1 MSDNIK
7 NTPAAAPEIAPQSGC
22 RRPGGLTLTDRG
34 LRYAKIA
41 AGMRVL
47 DVGCGDGTTV
57 RHLRSLGID
66 AVGVDID
73 PRNPVPDE
81 GIIRADA
88 IALPFERGEF
98 DAVLFEC
105 SLSEMDDAIE
115 ALREAERVVKPL
127 GLLMMSD
134 IFAKKQAPGMPWI
147 TDDIRKI
154 LKWAGFGIVFSED
167 HTAAL
172 VTYAAEQIAAGATDC
187 FRGVPAQ
194 QLGYCLV
201 VAEKYK

>member
-1 MSDNIK
+1 MNENIE
-7 NTPAAAPEIAPQSGC
+7 NATAASQGEC
-22 RRPGGLTLTDRG
+22 RRPGGMTLTERG
-34 LRYAKIA
+34 IRYAKIT

-57 RHLRSLGID
+57 RHLRALGID
-66 AVGVDID
+66 AIGVDVD
-73 PRNPVPDE
+73 PRNPNGDE
-81 GIIRADA
+81 FIIRADA
-88 IALPFERGEF
+88 VALPFERGEF

-105 SLSEMDDAIE
+105 SLSEMSDAIE

-127 GLLMMSD
+127 GILMMSD

-172 VTYAAEQIAAGATDC
+172 VTYAAEQIAVGATDC
-187 FRGVPAQ
+187 FHGVPAR

-201 VAEKYK
+201 VAEKYR

>member
-1 MSDNIK
+1 MNDNIEI
-7 NTPAAAPEIAPQSGC
+7 TPAAPQSGC
-22 RRPGGLTLTDRG
+22 RRPGGMPLTERG
-34 LRYAKIA
+34 LRYAKIV

-57 RHLRSLGID
+57 RHLRAL
-66 AVGVDID
+66 GVDAIGVD
-73 PRNPVPDE
+73 LAPHNPDGE
-81 GIIRADA
+81 AFIMRADA
-88 IALPFERGEF
+88 VALPFERGEF

-127 GLLMMSD
+127 GILMMSD

-172 VTYAAEQIAAGATDC
+172 VTYAAEQIESGATDC
-187 FRGVPAQ
+187 FHGVPAQ

-201 VAEKYK
+201 VAEKYR